1 MDNNLSAPIKKRHLR
16 QLTILN
22 NERRDIMDRLFEGDR
37 FCNRPTV
44 SLQFGPHHHVKI
56 TSCYPANFSS
66 QVGSS
71 CWTRL
76 PWIILGI
83 GVGISNMV
91 YHTYT
96 LKMVDSNVRDAL
108 TTLSILFE
116 SLMSFSIGSFMR
128 VATLVEILLYVS
140 ISSIWLLAIFL
151 ESPLFLMRKSC
162 MIEAYEA
169 ISFFKNTSKR
179 GTKNYE
185 RVEVEKVVTR
195 SIAEQ
200 YALYIAFLLIA
211 VQHFRLFLHYG
222 IFSDNTREW

>member
-1 MDNNLSAPIKKRHLR
+1 
-16 QLTILN
+16 
-22 NERRDIMDRLFEGDR
+22 
-37 FCNRPTV
+37 
-44 SLQFGPHHHVKI
+44 
-56 TSCYPANFSS
+56 
-66 QVGSS
+66 
-71 CWTRL
+71 
-76 PWIILGI
+76 
-83 GVGISNMV
+83 MV
-91 YHTYT
+91 YPTYT
-96 LKMVDSNVRDAL
+96 LKMADSNVRDAL

-116 SLMSFSIGSFMR
+116 SLMSFSIGSFVR
-128 VATLVEILLYVS
+128 AATLEILLYVS

-185 RVEVEKVVTR
+185 RVEVEKVVTH
-195 SIAEQ
+195 SIAE

-222 IFSDNTREW
+222 IFSDNTRK

>member
-22 NERRDIMDRLFEGDR
+22 NKRRDIMDRLFEGDR

-44 SLQFGPHHHVKI
+44 SLQFGLHHHVKI

-96 LKMVDSNVRDAL
+96 LKIADSYVRDAL
-108 TTLSILFE
+108 TTLSVSVLFE
-116 SLMSFSIGSFMR
+116 SLMSFSIGSFVR
-128 VATLVEILLYVS
+128 AATLVEILLYVS

-185 RVEVEKVVTR
+185 RVEVEKVGWKSCHTFYCPTIR
-195 SIAEQ
+195 SVHCVPIDCGAT
-200 YALYIAFLLIA
+200 L
-211 VQHFRLFLHYG
+211 
-222 IFSDNTREW
+222 

>member
-1 MDNNLSAPIKKRHLR
+1 
-16 QLTILN
+16 
-22 NERRDIMDRLFEGDR
+22 MDRLLEGDR

-91 YHTYT
+91 YPTYT
-96 LKMVDSNVRDAL
+96 LKMADSNVRDAL

-116 SLMSFSIGSFMR
+116 SLMSFSIGSFVR
-128 VATLVEILLYVS
+128 DPRRDSSVRIDIVHLVARNFPRENFL
-140 ISSIWLLAIFL
+140 SSWWGKVAW
-151 ESPLFLMRKSC
+151 
-162 MIEAYEA
+162 
-169 ISFFKNTSKR
+169 SKLTR
-179 GTKNYE
+179 RYHFSRIHLSEE
-185 RVEVEKVVTR
+185 RR
-195 SIAEQ
+195 I
-200 YALYIAFLLIA
+200 
-211 VQHFRLFLHYG
+211 
-222 IFSDNTREW
+222 TRE

>member
-22 NERRDIMDRLFEGDR
+22 NKRRDIMDRLFEGDR

-44 SLQFGPHHHVKI
+44 SLQFGLHHHVKI
-56 TSCYPANFSS
+56 TSCYPANFSF

-116 SLMSFSIGSFMR
+116 SLMSFSIGSFVR
-128 VATLVEILLYVS
+128 DPRRDSSVRIDIVHLVARNFPRESSLLDEEKLYDRS
-140 ISSIWLLAIFL
+140 LRGDIIFQ
-151 ESPLFLMRKSC
+151 E
-162 MIEAYEA
+162 
-169 ISFFKNTSKR
+169 
-179 GTKNYE
+179 
-185 RVEVEKVVTR
+185 
-195 SIAEQ
+195 
-200 YALYIAFLLIA
+200 YI
-211 VQHFRLFLHYG
+211 
-222 IFSDNTREW
+222 

>member
-22 NERRDIMDRLFEGDR
+22 NKDIMDHLFEGDR

-91 YHTYT
+91 YPTYT
-96 LKMVDSNVRDAL
+96 LKMADSNVRDAL

-116 SLMSFSIGSFMR
+116 SLMSFSIGSFVR
-128 VATLVEILLYVS
+128 AATLEILLYVS

-185 RVEVEKVVTR
+185 RVEVEKVVTH
-195 SIAEQ
+195 SIAE

-222 IFSDNTREW
+222 IFSDNTRKW